1 MLTLKSYAKV
11 NLYLEVLN
19 LRKDGFHNIRTIFE
33 RISLCDTISFKKIKS
48 KAIKIKCAHPAVPI
62 DKTNL
67 CWRAAKLLQDYSG
80 TDKGVEIKITKRIPV
95 AAGLGG
101 GSSDAAT
108 TLIGLNKLWGL
119 GLSRE
124 KLVRLAARIG
134 ADVSFFLYNTPF
146 ALGEGIGDRIKP
158 LPQHRVRRFWHLLVV
173 PDISVST
180 PLVYKEWDRAKKNKK
195 VWLTKPAP
203 DVKMFLSKPF
213 FNSLEAVTLN
223 LYPVVARVKDK
234 LKRSGLDSVLMSGS
248 GPAVFGI
255 LSSRKEA
262 VSLSRKIA
270 KNLRCRGIF
279 VVKTT

>member
-11 NLYLEVLN
+11 NLYLKVLN

-33 RISLCDTISFKKIKS
+33 RISLYDTITFKRLKPKT
-48 KAIKIKCAHPAVPI
+48 IKITCTHPAVPK
-62 DKTNL
+62 DAANL

-101 GSSDAAT
+101 GSSNAAT
-108 TLIGLNKLWGL
+108 TLLGLNKLWKL
-119 GLSRE
+119 GLSRK
-124 KLVRLAARIG
+124 KLLRLAAKIG
-134 ADVSFFLYNTPF
+134 ADVPFFLYNTPF

-158 LPQHRVRRFWHLLVV
+158 LPRHRVRRFWHLLAV

-180 PLVYKEWDRAKKNKK
+180 PLVYKGWDKLKKNKK
-195 VWLTKPAP
+195 AGLTKPAP
-203 DVKMFLSKPF
+203 DVKMLLSIPL

-234 LKRSGLDSVLMSGS
+234 LKRLGLNSVLMSGS
-248 GPAVFGI
+248 GPAVFGV

-262 VSLSRKIA
+262 VSLSRKMA
-270 KNLRCRGIF
+270 KELRCRGIF